1 MYTNYSRID
10 FNDLFNGMFVFASLL
25 CRRWRRGSTILKHSF
40 EQERLV
46 RLILIS
52 SGPQR
57 HTNSIANHTE
67 KHTRTG
73 EVGCPPPPPT
83 PREETH
89 SSWGFIGAIVSGT
102 WPDPDPFCITKLL
115 EVRQSHTRAHT
126 LAVMGNPW
134 CYSGA
139 YLYPCCSQHHL
150 SHMTSKTNRSG
161 DVISQPGLCTHALS
175 LSSEYFGK
183 RTHFQI
189 FTSRNVNAECHWE
202 VRSGRLRRSGLAALF
217 LLWL

>member
-1 MYTNYSRID
+1 MSLSIQFYLCGSGQEDSGKQVSDPGQFHGSLIKLRVLSLMYTNYSRID

-73 EVGCPPPPPT
+73 EVGCPPTPPPT

-89 SSWGFIGAIVSGT
+89 SS
-102 WPDPDPFCITKLL
+102 
-115 EVRQSHTRAHT
+115 
-126 LAVMGNPW
+126 
-134 CYSGA
+134 
-139 YLYPCCSQHHL
+139 
-150 SHMTSKTNRSG
+150 
-161 DVISQPGLCTHALS
+161 
-175 LSSEYFGK
+175 
-183 RTHFQI
+183 
-189 FTSRNVNAECHWE
+189 
-202 VRSGRLRRSGLAALF
+202 
-217 LLWL
+217 